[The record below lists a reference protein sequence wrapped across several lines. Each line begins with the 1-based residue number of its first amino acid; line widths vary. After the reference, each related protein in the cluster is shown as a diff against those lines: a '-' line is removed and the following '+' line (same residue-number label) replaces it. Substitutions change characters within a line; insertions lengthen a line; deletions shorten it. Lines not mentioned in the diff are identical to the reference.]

1 MHRKSSPCSS
11 VGWKRLKKGNENNK
25 HLRPQHKNHRKW
37 VIRLQLTTLSFTIFK
52 MHRHWNHYKSGQNH
66 LTDFIG
72 VEPSK
77 KRKRRTSFT
86 PQALE
91 LLNAHFERNTHP
103 SGMCLCFIS
112 SLYDSKMFGMISIS
126 PNNIQ
131 KKKTKKI
138 AMCISLPS
146 WEIDVQFSHQNHT
159 GHRVSQMHQFK
170 FFSGVFFGSLQLKNV
185 HLWCAKDSVVDFN
198 YLIVH
203 RVCVLVAFQ
212 L

>member
-1 MHRKSSPCSS
+1 MKTTNILGHSIKIIENEWFVCNWRHYHLLYSKCIDTGTITKAAKTTWRISLVWSRQKNGSVVHHLHR
-11 VGWKRLKKGNENNK
+11 
-25 HLRPQHKNHRKW
+25 
-37 VIRLQLTTLSFTIFK
+37 
-52 MHRHWNHYKSGQNH
+52 RHWNCWMH
-66 LTDFIG
+66 
-72 VEPSK
+72 
-77 KRKRRTSFT
+77 
-86 PQALE
+86 
-91 LLNAHFERNTHP
+91 
-103 SGMCLCFIS
+103 IS
-112 SLYDSKMFGMISIS
+112 SETPIHQVCVFVSSRRYTIPKCLEWSQYPRIISK
-126 PNNIQ
+126 